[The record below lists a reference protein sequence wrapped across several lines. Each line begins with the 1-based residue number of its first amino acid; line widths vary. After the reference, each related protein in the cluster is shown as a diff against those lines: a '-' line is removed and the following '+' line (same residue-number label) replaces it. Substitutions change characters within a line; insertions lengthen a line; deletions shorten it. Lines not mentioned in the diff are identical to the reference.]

1 MLHRLYHEEVVR
13 LFDPQAI
20 QFRCSCSRQR
30 SANALFSLGQE
41 DAEALLQENGGS
53 VVIDCQFCNQR
64 YTFDAADIAQLFAGG
79 GSAAPSETR
88 H

>member
-1 MLHRLYHEEVVR
+1 MV
-13 LFDPQAI
+13 
-20 QFRCSCSRQR
+20 
-30 SANALFSLGQE
+30 SLGKD
-41 DAEALLQENGGS
+41 DAQALLQESGGN

-64 YTFDAADIAQLFAGG
+64 YSFDAADIAQLFAGG